1 MKDQN
6 PSATNEEENKRQSKK
21 YSATIKQNQLND
33 LLKQK
38 SQEETTTETKTTV
51 EGKRKDLYS
60 DVDENKGITF
70 FK

>member
-60 DVDENKGITF
+60 GVDENKGITF